1 MRVSTFRSSPV
12 PGARPQ
18 GLPEGVDERK
28 FVVALARGLELL
40 RAFRPGDTLLGNRDF
55 VARTGLPKATV
66 NRLAYTL
73 TALGYLR
80 FDETLG
86 KYALDAGVLSLG
98 FGLLAGTDTLE
109 LARPHMRALAR
120 EVGAAVSLGCRD
132 GQDMIYL
139 ETIRSE
145 TALTLGLA
153 SGSRLSMLT
162 SSMGRAYLAVIGDE
176 EREALLSELGG
187 MENEGGTEAVGEAPA
202 AANSVAAAQAVQA
215 ARREI
220 AAFARDGCCFS
231 FRDWHKDVNAVA
243 VPFRDPRDG
252 RWLVFSCSGP
262 ASSMG
267 EDVFRER
274 IAPRLCALARRLGQ
288 AR

>member
-12 PGARPQ
+12 PVAEPQ
-18 GLPEGVDERK
+18 ALPEGVDERK

-73 TALGYLR
+73 TVLGYLR
-80 FDETLG
+80 LDETLG

-109 LARPHMRALAR
+109 LARPHMRVLAR

-162 SSMGRAYLAVIGDE
+162 SSMGRAYLAVIGEE
-176 EREALLSELGG
+176 EREALLAELGG
-187 MENEGGTEAVGEAPA
+187 IGNEGGAGAVGE
-202 AANSVAAAQAVQA
+202 AVQA

-220 AAFARDGCCFS
+220 AAFSRDGCCFS
-231 FRDWHKDVNAVA
+231 FRDWHNDVNAVA

-252 RWLVFSCSGP
+252 RWLVLSCSGP

>member
-1 MRVSTFRSSPV
+1 MSASIDTPASAVAPTADAPRPS
-12 PGARPQ
+12 GASAAAVTS
-18 GLPEGVDERK
+18 GVIDERK
-28 FVVALARGLELL
+28 FVVALARGLDLL
-40 RAFRPGDTLLGNRDF
+40 RAFRPGETMLGNRDF

-73 TALGYLR
+73 TVLGYLR

-98 FGLLAGTDTLE
+98 FALLAGTDTLE

-120 EVGAAVSLGCRD
+120 EVGAAVTLGCRD
-132 GQDMIYL
+132 GLDMVYL

-153 SGSRLSMLT
+153 PGSRLSMLT
-162 SSMGRAYLAVIGDE
+162 SSMGRAYLAV
-176 EREALLSELGG
+176 LSESERTALI
-187 MENEGGTEAVGEAPA
+187 GELKLAAGKGRRA
-202 AANSVAAAQAVQA
+202 AALVASTL
-215 ARREI
+215 REI
-220 AAFARDGCCFS
+220 SAFEETGCCFS
-231 FRDWHKDVNAVA
+231 FRDWHEDVNAAA

-252 RWLVFSCSGP
+252 RWLVLSCSGP

-274 IAPRLCALARRLGQ
+274 IAPRLTALARRLGK

>member
-1 MRVSTFRSSPV
+1 MSASTAASSSTDLPLEVS
-12 PGARPQ
+12 A
-18 GLPEGVDERK
+18 LPEGVDERK

-80 FDETLG
+80 FDEALG

-98 FGLLAGTDTLE
+98 FGFLAGSDTLE
-109 LARPHMRALAR
+109 LARPSMRALAR

-132 GQDMIYL
+132 GLDMIYL

-162 SSMGRAYLAVIGDE
+162 SSMGRAYLAVIGE
-176 EREALLSELGG
+176 QERAALLQELAHAQGQG
-187 MENEGGTEAVGEAPA
+187 RADA
-202 AANSVAAAQAVQA
+202 AIVEA

-220 AAFARDGCCFS
+220 ASFAEQGCCFS
-231 FRDWHKDVNAVA
+231 FRDWHEDVNAAA

-252 RWLVFSCSGP
+252 RWLVLSCSGP

-267 EDVFRER
+267 KDVFRER
-274 IAPRLCALARRLGQ
+274 VAPRLRALARRFGQ
-288 AR
+288 TR